1 MLWSTNRW
9 RCRAARRSRNVQSH
23 KSDCS
28 STRLV
33 CCSDALR
40 FEEPEL
46 LLLLLGGW
54 WRPIAVVGAVQV
66 PDSDRSSNPRWAHTC
81 SNSAT
86 LSDSTWARVGI
97 HGNQVGG
104 VTGVDQPLA
113 KNSSDEDTGDDRERV
128 VVVVVVVVE
137 VEVAALKLRVGSAR
151 EHVPNEDEVAAFD
164 QEEESEER

>member
-1 MLWSTNRW
+1 M
-9 RCRAARRSRNVQSH
+9 
-23 KSDCS
+23 
-28 STRLV
+28 
-33 CCSDALR
+33 
-40 FEEPEL
+40 
-46 LLLLLGGW
+46 
-54 WRPIAVVGAVQV
+54 
-66 PDSDRSSNPRWAHTC
+66 
-81 SNSAT
+81 
-86 LSDSTWARVGI
+86 
-97 HGNQVGG
+97 GG